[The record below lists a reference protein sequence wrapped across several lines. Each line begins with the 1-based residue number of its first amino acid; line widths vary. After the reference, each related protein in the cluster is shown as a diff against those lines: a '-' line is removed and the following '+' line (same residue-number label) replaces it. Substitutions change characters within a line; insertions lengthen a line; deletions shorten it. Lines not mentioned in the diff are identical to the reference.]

1 MALRLSTKLA
11 QGGQGIVDLVATRRW
26 RINDHN
32 SIDGPPTFVP
42 RSRDFGVAGRAVAT
56 GAIARARPP
65 AAQTSAACFQSEPTM
80 SCPPPQVSRPRA
92 ETLSRPNPGNSDTL
106 RPRPLDLKAL
116 APKAPPRPKSRWHI
130 CKRKTRCRNAGY
142 ASTRDRAADRA

>member
-1 MALRLSTKLA
+1 MALRLSTNLA
-11 QGGQGIVDLVATRRW
+11 QAGRGIVDLVATRRW
-26 RINDHN
+26 RVSDHN
-32 SIDGPPTFVP
+32 KSAA
-42 RSRDFGVAGRAVAT
+42 RRLSHSFGVAGRAGAT

-65 AAQTSAACFQSEPTM
+65 AAQTSAACFQSGPKL
-80 SCPPPQVSRPRA
+80 SCPHPQFSRPRA
-92 ETLSRPNPGNSDTL
+92 ETLSRLSAGNSDTL